1 MPTLN
6 LGRVRFNW
14 KGPYDP
20 LVAYVEYDCVEQDGQ
35 SYVCIAP
42 VTGTGPLDAGGST
55 YWDSMLVRSADYNQ
69 ARQDAID
76 AAAAAGD
83 SETAAAGSASSASS
97 SATAAS
103 GSATKAGKW
112 ASEAEDVPVETGK
125 FSAFHY
131 MRKAAA
137 FGDPNQFNI
146 TADQTTDT
154 RTTAEWM
161 SALLVAQQKAND
173 NETAISNNATAISN
187 NATAITNNA
196 TAISNNETAI
206 TNNATAISNLKTLTG
221 TAFWKSDG
229 SQPAWTAPTATT
241 VETAGAITAVVDGLF
256 VQVAAGSVVALPTLS
271 PGTDYF
277 IYLASD
283 GSRHAVDADTAP
295 PAGERLV
302 GGFHC
307 RAGDGEINPY
317 SFWDLNWRPKS
328 YPRAMAIDPGK
339 NVWADIYLTDVEY
352 TLYGYSRP
360 GQTIADDGNRPILP
374 ATVGGDGTTLCPSAS
389 WWQFLDIFYAA
400 GKRFG
405 IYEELVSLA
414 YGVVERQAVGTD
426 PVTTQHQ
433 AGHRSACGCEQI
445 TGVMWQWFS
454 GASATAG
461 SGWSNIAEGRG
472 DVYASN
478 LKAPLFGAAWSS
490 GSSAGSRSSDWNNVP
505 SNSYSYIGARG
516 VSDHVNL
523 QAER

>member
-14 KGPYDP
+14 IGPYDP
-20 LVAYVEYDCVEQDGQ
+20 LVAYVKYDCVEQDGQ

-55 YWDSMLVRSADYNQ
+55 YWDPMLVRSADYNQ

-83 SETAAAGSASSASS
+83 SKTAAAGSASSASS

-112 ASEAEDVPVETGK
+112 ASEAEDVEVETGK
-125 FSAFHY
+125 YSAFHY
-131 MRKAAA
+131 MQKAAA
-137 FGDPNQFNI
+137 FGDPNQFDI

-154 RTTAEWM
+154 RTTAKWM
-161 SALLVAQQKAND
+161 AALLVAQQKAND
-173 NETAISNNATAISN
+173 NETAI
-187 NATAITNNA
+187 TNNA
-196 TAISNNETAI
+196 TAIGKLND
-206 TNNATAISNLKTLTG
+206 LTG
-221 TAFWKSDG
+221 TLFFKSDG
-229 SQPAWTAPTATT
+229 TQPAWTAPTETT
-241 VETAGAITAVVDGLF
+241 LETASDIVAMVGGTF
-256 VQVAAGSVVALPTLS
+256 VQVPAGSIIALPTLS

-283 GSRHAVDADTAP
+283 GSRQAVDADVAA

-317 SFWDLNWRPKS
+317 SFWDLNWRPKAN
-328 YPRAMAIDPGK
+328 PRAMAINPGK
-339 NVWADIYLTDVEY
+339 TVWGDIYLTDVEY
-352 TLYGYSRP
+352 TLNGYSRP

-374 ATVGGDGTTLCPSAS
+374 ATVGGDGTALCPSAS
-389 WWQFLDIFYAA
+389 WWQFLDIFAAA
-400 GKRFG
+400 GKRYG

-461 SGWSNIAEGRG
+461 SGWANIAEGRG

-478 LKAPLFGAAWSS
+478 LKAPRFGASWSS
-490 GSSAGSRSSDWNNVP
+490 GSDAGSRSSVWP
-505 SNSYSYIGARG
+505 NSPDNSSSYVGSRG